1 MRSVSLLLLG
11 ATLVGCSTYP
21 PQPRTPNAEAHLQ
34 SMLAG
39 KVAGP
44 AVRCIPSYAA
54 DNMVVV
60 DDSTILFRD
69 GARRVWRNDLEGGA
83 CHGLRNGGTLVTR
96 REVGSSSLCK
106 GDISHVVTSGGM
118 STSSCVM
125 GDFVPYSVPGA

>member
-1 MRSVSLLLLG
+1 MRSVPLLLIG

-21 PQPRTPNAEAHLQ
+21 PAPRSPHAEAHLQ

-44 AVRCIPSYAA
+44 ATDCIPSHAA

-69 GARRVWRNDLEGGA
+69 GARRVWRNDLNGGA
-83 CHGLRNGGTLVTR
+83 CHGLRMGGTLVTK
-96 REVGSSSLCK
+96 REVGTSSLCR
-106 GDISHVVTSGGM
+106 GDVSQVVTSGGM
-118 STSSCVM
+118 ITSSCVM
-125 GDFVPYSVPGA
+125 GDFVPYTVAGR